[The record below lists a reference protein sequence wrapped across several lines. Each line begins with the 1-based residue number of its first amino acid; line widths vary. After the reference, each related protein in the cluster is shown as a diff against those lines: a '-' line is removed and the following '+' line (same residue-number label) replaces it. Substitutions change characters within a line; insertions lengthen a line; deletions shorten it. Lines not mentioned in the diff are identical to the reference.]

1 VTVRQKKKELA
12 DLAKEISPERLE
24 QILTKSEGINIRVSA
39 FEKAAIKAAAQRH
52 RLTVT
57 EYLTTLHEIAAS
69 ILEAKKRSR

>member
-1 VTVRQKKKELA
+1 MTVRQKKKELA

-24 QILTKSEGINIRVSA
+24 LILTKSQGINIRVSA
-39 FEKAAIKAAAQRH
+39 FEKAAIKEAAQRH

-69 ILEAKKRSR
+69 ILAKKRSR